1 MTAPTVD
8 DRPRSGPPAW
18 IAILAVGGLVL
29 GVLLIAAQTLGIGV
43 GPAGPAATVP
53 PAGPAA
59 QRTHDEVASL
69 LKANSFQVQDPQT
82 EYRPGESPELATVPR
97 RVLQAVIPS
106 DANTGYVVV
115 YELPTTAD
123 ADRVGRDF
131 ANYLASGTGAIQYPR
146 DAQFVIRRVGQT
158 LVFFEY
164 SPLADPDPEVARLA
178 ATLATIGD
186 PLTN

>member
-18 IAILAVGGLVL
+18 IALLAIGGLVL
-29 GVLLIAAQTLGIGV
+29 GVLLIAAQSLGIGV
-43 GPAGPAATVP
+43 GPAGPPATVA

-59 QRTHDEVASL
+59 QRTHDLVASTL
-69 LKANSFQVQDPQT
+69 RASSFQVQDPQT
-82 EYRPGESPELATVPR
+82 EYRPGESPELSTVPR

-106 DANTGYVVV
+106 DPNAGYVVV
-115 YELPTTAD
+115 YELSTTSD

-131 ANYLASGTGAIQYPR
+131 ASYLASGTGAIQYPR
-146 DAQFVIRRVGQT
+146 DARSVIRRVGQT

-178 ATLATIGD
+178 SVLATVGE
-186 PLTN
+186 PLTH